1 MSLTNVTNHKLSNLK
16 NVIFKENKE
25 VFMRILLI
33 ILAFNFIIFIHELGH
48 FLVAKLSGI
57 KVEEFSMFVGPKLF
71 SIKRGE
77 TQYSLRLFPILAYVK
92 MEGEE
97 EASDSDRAFSKKSVP
112 IRAAVIAAG
121 PLSNLIAAF
130 VLITIYFFSVGFLNT
145 TIDEVRDDSAAYK
158 AGIRKGD
165 QIVSYGNIPVYQRLD
180 IFQFLYI
187 SKGEP
192 TEITVKRQGIKEVL
206 HITPEI
212 KQYFLGFSPKDDP
225 VKTNIVGS
233 VSPDS
238 PAEKAGMQAGD
249 EIVKLNDV
257 EVNAFKEISSFIQ
270 ENKENPIE
278 ITVIRDGAA
287 KVINALPMKAT
298 EPSYD
303 IGVAFEYERG
313 DIFET
318 IKQAALF
325 TYSNARMVPYTL
337 AWLFQGKL
345 NIFQMSG
352 PVGIV
357 TSMNDVVQQS
367 PNIMD
372 AILNL
377 LSITAFISI
386 AVGATNLIPFPALDG
401 SKLVLILVEAVRRKP
416 IPIEKEAVIMTIGFF
431 LLIGLAIFIT
441 SNDIFKLVERIAG

>member
-1 MSLTNVTNHKLSNLK
+1 MKT
-16 NVIFKENKE
+16 
-25 VFMRILLI
+25 LLI

-48 FLVAKLSGI
+48 FIVAKLSGI

-77 TQYSLRLFPILAYVK
+77 TQYSIRLFPILAYVK

-97 EASDSDRAFSKKSVP
+97 EASDSERSFTRKSVP
-112 IRAAVIAAG
+112 VRAAVIAAG
-121 PLSNLIAAF
+121 PLSNLFAAF
-130 VLITIYFFSVGFLNT
+130 VLIAIYFSITGFTNT
-145 TIDEVRDDSAAYK
+145 TVDKVIVDSPAYK
-158 AGIRKGD
+158 AGIREGD
-165 QIVSYGNIPVYQRLD
+165 QIVSYGNIPVYQNFD
-180 IFQFLYI
+180 VFQFLYV

-192 TEITVKRQGIKEVL
+192 TKVTVKRGGEKETLYLEPLV
-206 HITPEI
+206 
-212 KQYFLGFSPKDDP
+212 KQYFLGFSPTSDQA
-225 VKTNIVGS
+225 KTNIVAA

-238 PAEKAGMQAGD
+238 PAQKAGMLEGD
-249 EIVKLNDV
+249 EIVKLNGI
-257 EVNAFKEISSFIQ
+257 EVSTFQEISSFFQ
-270 ENKENPIE
+270 KNKENPLE
-278 ITVIRDGAA
+278 ITVIRNGETT
-287 KVINALPMKAT
+287 VLNAFPMKVA

-303 IGVAFEYERG
+303 IGISFEYRRG
-313 DIFET
+313 NIVET
-318 IKQAALF
+318 IGQAALF

-337 AWLFQGKL
+337 MWLFQGKINML
-345 NIFQMSG
+345 QMSG

-367 PNIMD
+367 PNMWD

-401 SKLVLILVEAVRRKP
+401 SKLVFILVEAIRRKP
-416 IPIEKEAVIMTIGFF
+416 IPIEKEAFIMTIGFF

-441 SNDIFKLVERIAG
+441 SNDIFRLVERLAG